1 MAQAQFSTAAKAEFA
16 ETENADAWVIAFAKA
31 VGATVVTHEKPNPH
45 VQRRVPIPNVCD
57 ALGVPY
63 VDTFEMLRA
72 LATRFSWH
80 QP

>member
-1 MAQAQFSTAAKAEFA
+1 MKTLRVATGDDS
-16 ETENADAWVIAFAKA
+16 VKA

-45 VQRRVPIPNVCD
+45 VQRRVPIPNVCH

-72 LATRFSWH
+72 LAT
-80 QP
+80 